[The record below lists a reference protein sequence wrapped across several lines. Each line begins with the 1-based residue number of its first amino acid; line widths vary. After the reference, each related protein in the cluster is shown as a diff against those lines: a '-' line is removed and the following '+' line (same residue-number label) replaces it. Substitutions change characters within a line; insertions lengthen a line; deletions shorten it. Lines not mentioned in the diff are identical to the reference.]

1 MTTQQNTEQTK
12 SFKFEN
18 TFSYKLIYVFRL
30 PAQYKAHMGLLKIGD
45 TTIDTD
51 KSFDDIE
58 LQPNSSALNKSAK
71 ERIKEYSNTLG
82 IKPELLYTEIA
93 VYKDSKEKIIGFRDH
108 DVHNV
113 LRNSGREPQEIN
125 NTTGKEWYKIDLE
138 TIKNAIKAVKQEK
151 KSLTACEISKN
162 KNPIEFRQEQH
173 QAIDQTV
180 KRFKVNNKMLWNA
193 KMRFGKTLCA
203 LQVVKEIQF
212 QKTLIISHRPV
223 VDTGWFEDFN
233 KIFYDSPHYRYNKK
247 DSTETIEDLLKA
259 QKKDQTI
266 NFIYFASVQ
275 DLRGSKTVGGK
286 FEKNEK
292 LFSLDWDCVIIDE
305 AHEGTTTEL
314 GENVKNEL
322 IKESTKLLELSGT
335 PFKIQENYEEDETY
349 TWDYIDEQK
358 AKENWNKEHFGD
370 YNPYAIL
377 PKINIYTYDLGK
389 VLNSSSWVDIEDK
402 SFNFKEFFRVWTG
415 DIKKDRRQMPTYAKK
430 GSFIYEKD
438 IEKFLKLIT
447 KQDDENNYP
456 YSKEEYRN
464 LFKHS
469 LWIVPGVK
477 EAKALKE
484 LMQNKND
491 IFSSTAF
498 NIVNVAGEGDD
509 DEPNIEDLQ
518 KVKTAINKALEN
530 DTYTI
535 TLSCGK
541 LTTGVT
547 VPQWTAVMYLAGSYS
562 TTPERYL
569 QTIFRVQNPATING
583 KEKQNSY
590 VFDFAPDR
598 TLKILAKTSHLSTK
612 AGKVNTGDE
621 ETRMGE
627 LLNFCPVLSI
637 SGTKMKKYN
646 VPSLMEKLKD
656 VYAERAVQNGFEDTK
671 IYNEELFKL
680 DKEDLELFE
689 GLKKIVGTTKPSSKV
704 EDIDINAQ
712 GLTEEE
718 RATLERAKKKKK
730 KELTPEEKELLEKQK
745 QAKENRNKAISIL
758 RAISVRMPLLIY
770 GADVNIQDNI
780 SIEQLPDI
788 VDDNSWNEFMP
799 KGVTKEIFKKFV
811 KYYDKHIF
819 ILAGKKIRNIVKRA
833 DELSILER
841 IQEITKLFSYFKN
854 PDKETV
860 LTPWKVVNRH
870 ITDCLGGY
878 NFYDENFE
886 NTIET
891 PKFINHGQVTTDTL
905 ANPNAKILEINSK
918 TGLYPLFVTYNIFR
932 AKIKEKE
939 LAIEEQEKLW
949 EQTIKENVFVICKTP
964 MAKSITK
971 RTLVGFK
978 DIKINAHYFEDL
990 INTIKNKSEQFTKRV
1005 LSANY
1010 WDIKGETDMKFDAI
1024 VGNPPYQLTTG
1035 GSKAQAVPLYN
1046 LFINIAKKLNPNY
1059 ISMIMPSRWFSGGM
1073 GLDTFREEMLNDKRI
1088 RCIIDYSNAKD
1099 CFPGVSISGG
1109 INYFLWD
1116 KNYQG
1121 ICKYTNIH
1129 DNKKTVKDRIL
1140 NEFSVFIRFNE
1151 GIDII
1156 RKIQQKKEDSIISIV
1171 SSLSPFGIDS
1181 KVRGKTNR
1189 FESSLSLYSSDGV
1202 SYIDDKSVKVG
1213 TDLINKYKVM
1223 VSKVISEHALEP
1235 DKDGK
1240 FKVFSTLK
1248 VLEPKE
1254 VCTFSYFI
1262 IGGYENKMKTENLL
1276 SYLKTKLLRFLL
1288 LLSISSINLSK
1299 DKFQFVPMQDFNKP
1313 WTDEE
1318 LYKKYNLTQEEIN
1331 FIESMLKPM
1340 K

>member
-1 MTTQQNTEQTK
+1 MT
-12 SFKFEN
+12 
-18 TFSYKLIYVFRL
+18 
-30 PAQYKAHMGLLKIGD
+30 
-45 TTIDTD
+45 
-51 KSFDDIE
+51 
-58 LQPNSSALNKSAK
+58 NK
-71 ERIKEYSNTLG
+71 T
-82 IKPELLYTEIA
+82 
-93 VYKDSKEKIIGFRDH
+93 
-108 DVHNV
+108 
-113 LRNSGREPQEIN
+113 
-125 NTTGKEWYKIDLE
+125 
-138 TIKNAIKAVKQEK
+138 
-151 KSLTACEISKN
+151 
-162 KNPIEFRQEQH
+162 
-173 QAIDQTV
+173 
-180 KRFKVNNKMLWNA
+180 
-193 KMRFGKTLCA
+193 
-203 LQVVKEIQF
+203 
-212 QKTLIISHRPV
+212 
-223 VDTGWFEDFN
+223 
-233 KIFYDSPHYRYNKK
+233 
-247 DSTETIEDLLKA
+247 
-259 QKKDQTI
+259 
-266 NFIYFASVQ
+266 
-275 DLRGSKTVGGK
+275 
-286 FEKNEK
+286 
-292 LFSLDWDCVIIDE
+292 
-305 AHEGTTTEL
+305 
-314 GENVKNEL
+314 
-322 IKESTKLLELSGT
+322 
-335 PFKIQENYEEDETY
+335 
-349 TWDYIDEQK
+349 
-358 AKENWNKEHFGD
+358 
-370 YNPYAIL
+370 
-377 PKINIYTYDLGK
+377 
-389 VLNSSSWVDIEDK
+389 
-402 SFNFKEFFRVWTG
+402 
-415 DIKKDRRQMPTYAKK
+415 
-430 GSFIYEKD
+430 
-438 IEKFLKLIT
+438 
-447 KQDDENNYP
+447 
-456 YSKEEYRN
+456 
-464 LFKHS
+464 
-469 LWIVPGVK
+469 
-477 EAKALKE
+477 
-484 LMQNKND
+484 
-491 IFSSTAF
+491 F
-498 NIVNVAGEGDD
+498 NITC
-509 DEPNIEDLQ
+509 
-518 KVKTAINKALEN
+518 K
-530 DTYTI
+530 
-535 TLSCGK
+535 
-541 LTTGVT
+541 
-547 VPQWTAVMYLAGSYS
+547 YLYN
-562 TTPERYL
+562 
-569 QTIFRVQNPATING
+569 FR
-583 KEKQNSY
+583 ESMM
-590 VFDFAPDR
+590 VF
-598 TLKILAKTSHLSTK
+598 
-612 AGKVNTGDE
+612 
-621 ETRMGE
+621 
-627 LLNFCPVLSI
+627 
-637 SGTKMKKYN
+637 
-646 VPSLMEKLKD
+646 
-656 VYAERAVQNGFEDTK
+656 
-671 IYNEELFKL
+671 
-680 DKEDLELFE
+680 
-689 GLKKIVGTTKPSSKV
+689 
-704 EDIDINAQ
+704 
-712 GLTEEE
+712 
-718 RATLERAKKKKK
+718 
-730 KELTPEEKELLEKQK
+730 
-745 QAKENRNKAISIL
+745 
-758 RAISVRMPLLIY
+758 
-770 GADVNIQDNI
+770 
-780 SIEQLPDI
+780 
-788 VDDNSWNEFMP
+788 EFMP

-905 ANPNAKILEINSK
+905 ANLNAKILEINSK

-949 EQTIKENVFVICKTP
+949 EQTIKENIFVICKTP

-978 DIKINAHYFEDL
+978 NIKINAHYFDDL
-990 INTIKNKSEQFTKRV
+990 IMQVEKKSEKFTKQI
-1005 LSANY
+1005 LNPKT
-1010 WDIKGETDMKFDAI
+1010 WNIEGETDMKFDAI